1 MQPIRFFY
9 GFLSLAI
16 SGMGT
21 VYLYNAENAERLCAD
36 ALMDSIDP
44 SYKLPAKVLDA
55 KCAPLHAHAR
65 GAEKLLDSI
74 GK

>member
-1 MQPIRFFY
+1 MQPIRFFV
-9 GFLSLAI
+9 GFISLAI
-16 SGMGT
+16 TGMGT
-21 VYLYNAENAERLCAD
+21 VYLYNAQTAERLCAD

-44 SYKLPAKVLDA
+44 SYKLPAKVLEA

-65 GAEKLLDSI
+65 LADKLLDSI